1 MISWTDHREQNRLRI
16 ATTAWS
22 TSRLRVN
29 ALATVGGRYIG
40 WRTALAAI
48 ISFCAIGVSGLAY
61 AQELNGGQRT
71 TRDGA
76 SGYRSTDSSDLV
88 KENLQRVAASA
99 AQIKGVLIK
108 DPGLLVELKNWVAK
122 EAGDNGQIVEDSAV
136 SDQGIFER
144 LDQDLSF
151 RSVATRLVQ
160 RYGYLLPSVNPDSDA
175 AKEQDL
181 ILKER
186 ARRLVQIEGQ
196 EDAQALQPRV
206 DEKTVRTSGCDAQRD
221 ADCDDAPAGRAKPR
235 TPRQQATPESEP
247 TLPSLPESV
256 SPADLART
264 LRAAANSDDGGG
276 QTSLG
281 TEANFS
287 LASNPMK
294 RPQDS
299 NGIGPS
305 TRPEIDGGRSGSN
318 SLLDLFPVSTGVDPL
333 RGTTS
338 GSKEP
343 KIVRLPGGKT
353 AFDAEGITPAVMERK
368 PNPYSDI
375 PSLYDLYVQASP
387 RDAKLSRFGLAM
399 FGYGTRDLDA
409 VPMDLPVGPDYV
421 VGPGDGLA
429 IDLWGG
435 FSQRFVRTVDRE
447 GRIALPEAGPLLV
460 SGRTLGDV
468 QEAVQKALRSQYQD
482 ASADVSLSKLRTVRV
497 YVVGEVAEPGAYDI
511 SSLST
516 PLNALFAAG
525 GVTQR
530 GSLRALK
537 HYRGKQLIEQVDAY
551 DLLLRGVASD
561 AQRLENGDSLLVP
574 PVGAQVT
581 VSGMVRRP
589 AIYELHEEST
599 LADAIDL
606 AGGILPA
613 AALQHIELQRLQA
626 HEKRTMQTIEISP
639 GGDPAA
645 VEKQLAAVKV
655 EDGDEIHIFPIA
667 AYNENA
673 IYLQGH
679 VQRPGRYS
687 YREGMKLTDVIASYA
702 DLLPE
707 PAGHYAEIV
716 RLNAPD
722 FRPSVESF
730 DLAAALANPAASPK
744 LQALDTVRIFSRY
757 DFEQAATV
765 WVGGEV
771 RSPGKY
777 KTSGEARLR
786 DAIYLAGGVSPDAA
800 LDAAQ
805 LFRTQADGT
814 MKIVSVNLTA
824 ALAANPAD
832 NLVLQ
837 PRDRLLIHRSAAKVE
852 PATVYIKG
860 EVAKPGR
867 YPLTSNMHV
876 EDLVGV
882 AGGLKRSADN
892 ANADLTSY
900 AAGDPRNV
908 QTESRT
914 VPLAAALNGDENA
927 NVPLRD
933 GDVLTIRQ
941 NPGWNDIA
949 ASATVK
955 GEVQHAGSFG
965 IRPGERLSS
974 LLERAGGFG
983 PEAYAYGAVLMR
995 KEVRD
1000 LEMKSRTELV
1010 ERMKQ
1015 EEAGLKSLPEN
1026 DADQKNLKLTAIAQ
1040 TETALTQLQ
1049 ENQPIGRVVIHI
1061 QPDVNAW
1068 RNTEADVAVR
1078 DGDVLLIP
1086 KKANFVAVTGQ
1097 VFNPTAISYQKGR
1110 SAKWYLSQAGGLTQ
1124 LADKKAAFVI
1134 RADGSV
1140 IGSKNNPGFWNGDP
1154 LEAVLKPGDSIVV
1167 PEKAPNVG
1175 ARNWANL
1182 FQAAQV
1188 ASSLAIAVAYLR
1200 P

>member
-1 MISWTDHREQNRLRI
+1 MRNRR
-16 ATTAWS
+16 TWEG
-22 TSRLRVN
+22 V
-29 ALATVGGRYIG
+29 
-40 WRTALAAI
+40 TALASWGAGRCCTTGTFRVSI
-48 ISFCAIGVSGLAY
+48 AAALLSVFLHGVPVLAQDSGRP
-61 AQELNGGQRT
+61 N
-71 TRDGA
+71 TRDRETSEQRRPA
-76 SGYRSTDSSDLV
+76 ESSDLV
-88 KENLQRVAASA
+88 KENLERVAASA
-99 AQIKGVLIK
+99 VQIKAVLIK
-108 DPGLLVELKNWVAK
+108 DQGLLVELKRWVAK
-122 EAGDNGQIVEDSAV
+122 EAGDNGQVVEDSAV

-144 LDQDLSF
+144 LDQDLAF

-160 RYGYLLPSVNPDSDA
+160 RYGYLLPSVNPESDA

-196 EDAQALQPRV
+196 EDAQSLQPRSQ
-206 DEKTVRTSGCDAQRD
+206 EKVERTSSCDPQRD
-221 ADCDDAPAGRAKPR
+221 ADCDEAPAGRPKSR
-235 TPRQQATPESEP
+235 TPRRQAAPDTDS
-247 TLPSLPESV
+247 TLPVLPDLMSPGAV

-264 LRAAANSDDGGG
+264 LRAASGGEDGGAPP
-276 QTSLG
+276 SLG
-281 TEANFS
+281 VDASFS

-294 RPQDS
+294 RPQDG
-299 NGIGPS
+299 NGIGLA
-305 TRPEIDGGRSGSN
+305 TRPEMDGGGNGRN
-318 SLLDLFPVSTGVDPL
+318 PLLDLFPPPGVDTA
-333 RGTTS
+333 RGGVATGKDT
-338 GSKEP
+338 KN
-343 KIVRLPGGKT
+343 IVRLPGSRGGTDTKDL
-353 AFDAEGITPAVMERK
+353 APVVMERK
-368 PNPYSDI
+368 LNPYSDV

-387 RDAKLSRFGLAM
+387 RERNLDRFGLEM
-399 FGYGTRDLDA
+399 FRNGTRDLDA
-409 VPMDLPVGPDYV
+409 IPMDLPVGPDYV

-435 FSQRFVRTVDRE
+435 FSQRFTRTVDRE

-468 QEAVQKALRSQYQD
+468 QQAVQQALRSQYQD
-482 ASADVSLSKLRTVRV
+482 ASADVSLSRLRTVRV

-525 GVTQR
+525 GVTER

-537 HYRGKQLIEQVDAY
+537 HYRGKQLIEEVDAY
-551 DLLLRGVASD
+551 DLLLRGVGSD
-561 AQRLENGDSLLVP
+561 AKRLENGDSLMVP
-574 PVGAQVT
+574 TVGAQVT

-589 AIYELHEEST
+589 AIYELHEESS
-599 LADAIDL
+599 LADAINL

-639 GGDPAA
+639 SGDPAA
-645 VEKQLAAVKV
+645 IEKELSAVKI

-667 AYNENA
+667 AYNESA

-687 YREGMKLTDVIASYA
+687 YRDGMKLTDVVASYG

-730 DLAAALANPAASPK
+730 DLAEALANPAESPK

-757 DFEQAATV
+757 DFEQAPTV

-771 RSPGKY
+771 RAPGKY
-777 KTSGEARLR
+777 RTSGQAHVR

-814 MKIVSVNLTA
+814 MKIVSVNLNA
-824 ALAANPAD
+824 ALAGNPAD
-832 NLVLQ
+832 NLILQ
-837 PRDRLLIHRSAAKVE
+837 PRDRLMIHRSAARVE

-876 EDLVGV
+876 EDLIGV
-882 AGGLKRSADN
+882 AGGLKRSADSSR
-892 ANADLTSY
+892 ADLTSY
-900 AAGDPRNV
+900 AVGDKQHAATQS
-908 QTESRT
+908 QTVELS
-914 VPLAAALNGDENA
+914 AALTGDETA
-927 NVPLRD
+927 NVALRD

-941 NPGWNDIA
+941 NPGWNDLA

-955 GEVQHAGSFG
+955 GEVEHAGSYG
-965 IRPGERLSS
+965 IKPGERLSS
-974 LLERAGGFG
+974 LLARAGGFS
-983 PEAYAYGAVLMR
+983 PQAYPYGAILMR
-995 KEVRD
+995 REVRD
-1000 LEMKSRTELV
+1000 LEMKSRSELV
-1010 ERMKQ
+1010 ERMKFEQ
-1015 EEAGLKSLPEN
+1015 ASLKALPEN
-1026 DADQKNLKLTAIAQ
+1026 TADEKNAKLTALAQ
-1040 TETALTQLQ
+1040 TQTALNQLE
-1049 ENQPIGRVVIHI
+1049 ENQPIGRVVIHM
-1061 QPDVNAW
+1061 QPNVNAW
-1068 RNTEADVAVR
+1068 RNTEADVPVR

-1086 KKANFVAVTGQ
+1086 KKADYVAVTGQ
-1097 VFNPTAISYQKGR
+1097 VFNPTAISYRPGR

-1134 RADGSV
+1134 RGDGSV
-1140 IGSKNNPGFWNGDP
+1140 IGSKNNAGVWSGDP
-1154 LEAVLKPGDSIVV
+1154 MDAVLKPGDSIVV
-1167 PEKAPNVG
+1167 PERAPNVG
-1175 ARNWANL
+1175 ARNWTNI

-1188 ASSLAIAVAYLR
+1188 ASSLAFAVAYLK

>member
-1 MISWTDHREQNRLRI
+1 MRNRRMPEGVAALASWVAACCGL
-16 ATTAWS
+16 TTA
-22 TSRLRVN
+22 LRVSIAAVLLCAFLQGVP
-29 ALATVGGRYIG
+29 ALAQDSGRPST
-40 WRTALAAI
+40 RERDT
-48 ISFCAIGVSGLAY
+48 S
-61 AQELNGGQRT
+61 EQR
-71 TRDGA
+71 RPA
-76 SGYRSTDSSDLV
+76 ESSDLV
-88 KENLQRVAASA
+88 KENLERVAASA
-99 AQIKGVLIK
+99 LQIKAVLIK
-108 DPGLLVELKNWVAK
+108 DQGLLVELKRWVAK
-122 EAGDNGQIVEDSAV
+122 EAGDNGQVVEDSAV

-144 LDQDLSF
+144 LDQDLAF

-160 RYGYLLPSVNPDSDA
+160 RYGYLQPSVNPDSDA

-196 EDAQALQPRV
+196 EDAQSLQPRSE
-206 DEKTVRTSGCDAQRD
+206 EKMERTSSCDPQRD
-221 ADCDDAPAGRAKPR
+221 ADCDEAPSGRPKSR
-235 TPRQQATPESEP
+235 TPRRQAAPDTDS
-247 TLPSLPESV
+247 TLPVLPDLMSPGAV

-264 LRAAANSDDGGG
+264 LRAASGGEDGGAPP
-276 QTSLG
+276 SLG
-281 TEANFS
+281 VDASLS

-294 RPQDS
+294 RPQDG
-299 NGIGPS
+299 NGIGLA
-305 TRPEIDGGRSGSN
+305 TRPEMDGGSN
-318 SLLDLFPVSTGVDPL
+318 GRNPLLDLFPPPGVDTA
-333 RGTTS
+333 RGGVATGKDT
-338 GSKEP
+338 KN
-343 KIVRLPGGKT
+343 IVRLPGSRVGTDTKDL
-353 AFDAEGITPAVMERK
+353 APVVMERK
-368 PNPYSDI
+368 LNPYSDV

-387 RDAKLSRFGLAM
+387 RERNLDRFGLEM
-399 FGYGTRDLDA
+399 FRNGTRDLDA
-409 VPMDLPVGPDYV
+409 IPMDLPVGPDYV

-435 FSQRFVRTVDRE
+435 FSQRFTRTVDRE

-468 QEAVQKALRSQYQD
+468 QQAVQQALRSQYQD
-482 ASADVSLSKLRTVRV
+482 ASADVSLSRLRTVRV

-525 GVTQR
+525 GITER

-537 HYRGKQLIEQVDAY
+537 HYRGKQLIEEVDAY
-551 DLLLRGVASD
+551 DLLLRGVGSD
-561 AQRLENGDSLLVP
+561 AKRLENGDSLMVP
-574 PVGAQVT
+574 TVGAQVT

-589 AIYELHEEST
+589 AIYELHEESS
-599 LADAIDL
+599 LADAINL

-613 AALQHIELQRLQA
+613 AALQHVELQRLQA

-645 VEKQLAAVKV
+645 IEKELSAVKI

-667 AYNENA
+667 AYNESA

-687 YREGMKLTDVIASYA
+687 YRDGMKLTDVVASYG

-730 DLAAALANPAASPK
+730 DLAAALANPAESPK

-757 DFEQAATV
+757 DFEQAPTV

-771 RSPGKY
+771 RAPGKY
-777 KTSGEARLR
+777 RTSGQAHVR

-800 LDAAQ
+800 LDGAQ

-814 MKIVSVNLTA
+814 MKIVSVNLNA
-824 ALAANPAD
+824 ALAGNPAD
-832 NLVLQ
+832 NLILQ
-837 PRDRLLIHRSAAKVE
+837 PRDRLMIHRSAARVE

-876 EDLVGV
+876 EDLIGA
-882 AGGLKRSADN
+882 AGGLKRSADSSR
-892 ANADLTSY
+892 ADLTSY
-900 AAGDPRNV
+900 AVGDNQHTPT
-908 QTESRT
+908 QSRT
-914 VPLAAALNGDENA
+914 VELSAALNGDESANA
-927 NVPLRD
+927 PLRD

-941 NPGWNDIA
+941 NPGWNDLA

-955 GEVQHAGSFG
+955 GEVEHAGSYG
-965 IRPGERLSS
+965 IKPGERLSS
-974 LLERAGGFG
+974 LLTRAGGFS
-983 PEAYAYGAVLMR
+983 PQAYPYGAVLMR
-995 KEVRD
+995 REVRE
-1000 LEMKSRTELV
+1000 LEMKSRSELV
-1010 ERMKQ
+1010 ERMKFEQ
-1015 EEAGLKSLPEN
+1015 ANLKALPEN
-1026 DADQKNLKLTAIAQ
+1026 TADEKNAKLTALAQ
-1040 TETALTQLQ
+1040 SQTALNQLQ

-1061 QPDVNAW
+1061 QPNVNAW
-1068 RNTEADVAVR
+1068 RNTEADVPVR

-1086 KKANFVAVTGQ
+1086 KRADYVAVTGQ
-1097 VFNPTAISYQKGR
+1097 VFNPTAISYRPGR

-1134 RADGSV
+1134 RGDGSV
-1140 IGSKNNPGFWNGDP
+1140 IGSKNNAGVWSGDP
-1154 LEAVLKPGDSIVV
+1154 MDAVLKPGDSIVV
-1167 PEKAPNVG
+1167 PERAPNVG
-1175 ARNWANL
+1175 ARNWTNI

-1188 ASSLAIAVAYLR
+1188 ASSLAFAVAYLK

>member
-1 MISWTDHREQNRLRI
+1 VRFYLS
-16 ATTAWS
+16 A
-22 TSRLRVN
+22 V
-29 ALATVGGRYIG
+29 VF
-40 WRTALAAI
+40 
-48 ISFCAIGVSGLAY
+48 FCAIGLGNVARAQDSGLP
-61 AQELNGGQRT
+61 G
-71 TRDGA
+71 TRENVPSDR
-76 SGYRSTDSSDLV
+76 YRWPESSDLV
-88 KENLQRVAASA
+88 KENLTRVAASA
-99 AQIKGVLIK
+99 VQIKAVLAK
-108 DPGLLVELKNWVAK
+108 DPGLLVELKRWVAK
-122 EAGDNGQIVEDSAV
+122 EAGDNGQVLEDSAV

-144 LDQDLSF
+144 LEQDLVF

-196 EDAQALQPRV
+196 EDAQSLQPRP
-206 DEKTVRTSGCDAQRD
+206 EQKTKQASGCDVEPGTG
-221 ADCDDAPAGRAKPR
+221 CDAPTARSTRRKSSPPAV
-235 TPRQQATPESEP
+235 TPEPSEP
-247 TLPSLPESV
+247 SLPLLPESV
-256 SPADLART
+256 SPGDLART
-264 LRAAANSDDGGG
+264 LRAGSNGDNGAG
-276 QTSLG
+276 QTPLG
-281 TEANFS
+281 VDGSFS
-287 LASNPMK
+287 LISNPTK
-294 RPQDS
+294 RAQDGM
-299 NGIGPS
+299 GIGPS
-305 TRPEIDGGRSGSN
+305 MRPDSGIASAGGGSDGGSR
-318 SLLDLFPVSTGVDPL
+318 LLDLLPPATGAEL
-333 RGTTS
+333 TRGGPS
-338 GSKEP
+338 NGNEP
-343 KIVRLPGGKT
+343 KIVALSGGR
-353 AFDAEGITPAVMERK
+353 AGAEVRDLAPVVMERK
-368 PNPYSDI
+368 VNPYSDV

-387 RDAKLSRFGLAM
+387 RDRNLDRFGLEM
-399 FGYGTRDLDA
+399 FRNGTRELDA
-409 VPMDLPVGPDYV
+409 IPMDLPVGPDYV

-435 FSQRFVRTVDRE
+435 FSQRFTRTVDRE

-468 QEAVQKALRSQYQD
+468 QQAVQQALRSQYQD
-482 ASADVSLSKLRTVRV
+482 ASADVSLSRLRTVRV

-530 GSLRALK
+530 GSLRGLK
-537 HYRGKQLIEQVDAY
+537 HYRGKQLIEEVDAY
-551 DLLLRGVASD
+551 DLLLRGVGSD
-561 AQRLENGDSLLVP
+561 AKRLENGDSLMVP

-589 AIYELHEEST
+589 AIYELHEESS
-599 LADAIDL
+599 LGEVINL

-613 AALQHIELQRLQA
+613 AALQHVELQRLQA

-639 GGDPAA
+639 SGDTAA
-645 VEKQLAAVKV
+645 IEKQLSAVKV

-687 YREGMKLTDVIASYA
+687 YREGMKLTDVIASYG

-707 PAGHYAEIV
+707 PAGNYAEIV

-730 DLAAALANPAASPK
+730 DLAAALAHPAESPR
-744 LQALDTVRIFSRY
+744 LHALDTVRIFSRY
-757 DFEQAATV
+757 DFEQAPTV
-765 WVGGEV
+765 WIGGEV
-771 RSPGKY
+771 RAPGKY
-777 KTSGEARLR
+777 RTSGQAHLR

-800 LDAAQ
+800 LDSTQ

-814 MKIVSVNLTA
+814 MKIVSVNLGS
-824 ALAANPAD
+824 ALAGNPAD
-832 NLVLQ
+832 NLILQ
-837 PRDRLLIHRSAAKVE
+837 PRDRLLVHRSAARVD

-876 EDLVGV
+876 EDLIGA
-882 AGGLKRSADN
+882 AGGLKRSADS

-900 AAGDPRNV
+900 AEGDTHHLTT
-908 QTESRT
+908 QSRT
-914 VPLAAALNGDENA
+914 VELSAVLVGDARA
-927 NVPLRD
+927 NVALRD

-955 GEVQHAGSFG
+955 GEVEHVGSYG
-965 IRPGERLSS
+965 IKSGERLSS
-974 LLERAGGFG
+974 LLSRAGGFG
-983 PEAYAYGAVLMR
+983 PHAYPYGAVLMR
-995 KEVRD
+995 REVRD
-1000 LEMKSRTELV
+1000 LEMKSRSELV
-1010 ERMKQ
+1010 ERMKLEQ
-1015 EEAGLKSLPEN
+1015 ANLKALPEN
-1026 DADQKNLKLTAIAQ
+1026 TVDEKNAKLTALAQ
-1040 TETALTQLQ
+1040 TQTALNQLQ
-1049 ENQPIGRVVIHI
+1049 ESQPIGRVVVHI
-1061 QPDVNAW
+1061 QTNLSAW
-1068 RNTEADVAVR
+1068 RNTEVDVPVR

-1086 KKANFVAVTGQ
+1086 KRADYVAVTGQ
-1097 VFNPTAISYQKGR
+1097 VFNPTAIGFR
-1110 SAKWYLSQAGGLTQ
+1110 SGKSARWYLSQAGGLTQ

-1140 IGSKNNPGFWNGDP
+1140 IGSKNNSGFWSGDP
-1154 LEAVLKPGDSIVV
+1154 LEAALKPGDSIVV
-1167 PEKAPNVG
+1167 PERAPNVG
-1175 ARNWANL
+1175 GRNWSNI

-1188 ASSLAIAVAYLR
+1188 ASSLAFAVAYFK